1 MAKTGAERQ
10 QDWRDRRKA
19 AAMRDRAAVAP
30 RLPGVPAAEAPA
42 PAPVD
47 LLTPR
52 PAAEAPAPGQRYSEW
67 ADEHLIVSA
76 GRKRGQ
82 RWKTLAWQ
90 VEPVDRAGAGGAI
103 VVLRC
108 ASQAGKTSVALVVG
122 AGRLLCGEPV
132 LVVTP
137 AARPAGSTFSRERLE
152 PLLASPPLVRYLHH
166 ERVGGLARSSSLT
179 YRTLSTGGSVSVAG
193 AESPSQLAA
202 RGASCVLA
210 DEIARFPA
218 SAGREGPPIPLA
230 LERTADWRET
240 RSVLLTSTP
249 VLPGDAMDQ
258 WYSSGDQRHWFVSCS
273 CGHAWSPE
281 WKHVAAD
288 PPAIV
293 CPECGRRYPDGPEHV
308 NLVEGG
314 HWRPTSDAED
324 PEVISYSLPR
334 WLSAASTLR
343 ACVTDRKRAERKNT
357 LAVWR
362 RTCAAVPSDPD
373 PSEVVDVSP
382 IEARREPMD
391 HWPPADVSI
400 AFGGTD
406 VQADRLE
413 VAILGFP
420 RDRSWSAVLAYHVI
434 RGRPAYAEPWAKLQ
448 KVLDGAGVRLCAIDA
463 GFEPRPVRLLAQ
475 RDRRVVPIRG
485 MAGDGRMPIEAPAPG
500 GKSWCHVVGADP
512 LKRDLLQKVD
522 SGWLRL
528 PRAPWCTSSW
538 LRSLTA
544 EHEERVE
551 RAGRVVTRWVVHHRR
566 NEAMDACL
574 YALAVSNLVPA
585 ERTGR
590 RRRFV
595 RLAS

>member
-1 MAKTGAERQ
+1 MAFFAKLKERLFRSSSKL
-10 QDWRDRRKA
+10 DEGLDAIIEDGGNVNGDPGA
-19 AAMRDRAAVAP
+19 AAQEPLPTASADTAAQSRAVTDG
-30 RLPGVPAAEAPA
+30 LG
-42 PAPVD
+42 
-47 LLTPR
+47 
-52 PAAEAPAPGQRYSEW
+52 GKG
-67 ADEHLIVSA
+67 AD
-76 GRKRGQ
+76 GNG
-82 RWKTLAWQ
+82 T
-90 VEPVDRAGAGGAI
+90 VDRAPGPSAFGP
-103 VVLRC
+103 VVR
-108 ASQAGKTSVALVVG
+108 
-122 AGRLLCGEPV
+122 
-132 LVVTP
+132 
-137 AARPAGSTFSRERLE
+137 
-152 PLLASPPLVRYLHH
+152 
-166 ERVGGLARSSSLT
+166 
-179 YRTLSTGGSVSVAG
+179 RTLDDEMLEQIEELLIASDMGVETAMRVAANM
-193 AESPSQLAA
+193 AEGRIGRKFSSGELKEL
-202 RGASCVLA
+202 LA